1 MNDLSIKWKDFYKNV
16 FALVVPMALQNLIN
30 VGVTAADVVM
40 LGKVSEKVLSGA
52 SLAGQIQYIM
62 VLFLFGLTSG
72 ATVLTAQYWGK
83 GDKTAIEKIL
93 ALGIRSAVI
102 ITAIFTIAAFTIP
115 ASLMRIF
122 TNDPQVI
129 AEGVKYL
136 RIVACSYIIMGITNV
151 YLYVMR
157 SIERV
162 IVATVVYLVSFL
174 CNVIFNAIFIFGLF
188 GFPALGIRGAA
199 IATLIARIVELILV
213 CGYAKIYNKDVKF
226 RVRYFLHQDKLLVKD
241 FLVYSL
247 PVVLNEVMWGLGTS
261 ANTAVLG
268 HMGSSAVAANSVAQV
283 ARQLATV
290 VSFGLSSATAIYL
303 GKTIGEKKFDHARAY
318 AKRFIILSVVMGVIG
333 GALILIASPVV
344 ISFLSLSAASRYYLK
359 MMFYVMSYFVIAQ
372 AFNTTMVVGIF
383 RSGGDTKF
391 GLIMDVST
399 MWGCSILL
407 GALAAFVLQRRNTK
421 VSQKIITF
429 FVIGLII
436 PGQIIPT
443 YMLCNYLHLKTFI
456 GAAAVLTAANLPLG
470 IFLYIGALKS
480 IPRDIDEAA
489 ILDGCGTWTLFF
501 RVIFQLMKPM
511 TVTLFILTFMNI
523 WNDFGTTIYFL
534 NTSENYTLPLT
545 IYKFCSLKT
554 CEKE

>member
-174 CNVIFNAIFIFGLF
+174 CNVVFNAIFIFGLF

-199 IATLIARIVELILV
+199 IATLIARIMELVLV

-226 RVRYFLHQDKLLVKD
+226 RVHYFLHQDKLLVRD

-303 GKTIGEKKFDHARAY
+303 GKTIGE
-318 AKRFIILSVVMGVIG
+318 VMGVIG
-333 GALILIASPVV
+333 GGLILIASPVV
-344 ISFLSLSAASRYYLK
+344 ISFLSLGATARYYLK

-372 AFNTTMVVGIF
+372 AFNTTMDVGIF

-407 GALAAFVLQRRNTK
+407 GALAAFVLHWSVPAVYVLLMSDELIK
-421 VSQKIITF
+421 VPIT
-429 FVIGLII
+429 LIR
-436 PGQIIPT
+436 
-443 YMLCNYLHLKTFI
+443 YRSFKWLKDVT
-456 GAAAVLTAANLPLG
+456 
-470 IFLYIGALKS
+470 
-480 IPRDIDEAA
+480 RDN
-489 ILDGCGTWTLFF
+489 
-501 RVIFQLMKPM
+501 V
-511 TVTLFILTFMNI
+511 
-523 WNDFGTTIYFL
+523 
-534 NTSENYTLPLT
+534 
-545 IYKFCSLKT
+545 
-554 CEKE
+554 